1 VLEACSA
8 EEALQK
14 AETNIPDLAVLDVML
29 PGMDGFELCR
39 MFREK
44 HRDTAIIM
52 LTARGQDMDKLMGLE
67 LGADDYMVKP
77 FNPAELVARIRAVLR
92 RINRKDRE
100 HSRYLVS
107 GAFTLDTTAQLA
119 YKNGSEVELTPREYL
134 LVKTFLENPNI
145 ALSREEILD
154 KAWGRDF
161 FGEIKTVDVHIRR
174 LREKIE
180 EDSANPRFIETVWG
194 YGYRW
199 RKES

>member
-1 VLEACSA
+1 MLEACSA